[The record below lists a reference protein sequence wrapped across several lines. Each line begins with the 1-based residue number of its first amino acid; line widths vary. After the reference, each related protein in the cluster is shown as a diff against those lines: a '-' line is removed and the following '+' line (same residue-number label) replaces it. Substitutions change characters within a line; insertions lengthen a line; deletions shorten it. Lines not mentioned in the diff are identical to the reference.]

1 MYGSLSMWAGYSIG
15 SGQTQPPVLL
25 MRMPVGVLMG
35 ILCMGGSVIEG
46 IHAAKAF
53 GEGNGI
59 WRKHALA
66 ATALL
71 VPGAWSVSVAVF

>member
-1 MYGSLSMWAGYSIG
+1 MWAGYSIG

-59 WRKHALA
+59 WRNHARA
-66 ATALL
+66 ATALR